1 VVRNWGQGSATGSLG
16 LPAAC
21 VLAVCALTS
30 KYIHIPGPCDH
41 KIVIPG
47 SLVEDGSFQSL
58 KALWELDCSHCFRSS
73 PKCLLGISGHVSKV
87 SLPHLH
93 LTYKKLEFVFWSWA
107 CLGLLLPGRNQRE
120 RSDLPNVT
128 RGTVNPLSTICVTQL
143 PLPSVPRAQT
153 TQHFLSSPLPWHF
166 YYPETDTG
174 LCCVSWTLGGSSVHP
189 KHHSDHTIRNWR
201 KKPFCAHR

>member
-1 VVRNWGQGSATGSLG
+1 M
-16 LPAAC
+16 
-21 VLAVCALTS
+21 
-30 KYIHIPGPCDH
+30 
-41 KIVIPG
+41 
-47 SLVEDGSFQSL
+47 
-58 KALWELDCSHCFRSS
+58 
-73 PKCLLGISGHVSKV
+73 

-120 RSDLPNVT
+120 RLDLPNVT

-153 TQHFLSSPLPWHF
+153 TQHFLISPLPWHF
-166 YYPETDTG
+166 YYPETNTR
-174 LCCVSWTLGGSSVHP
+174 LCCVSWALGGSSVHP

-201 KKPFCAHR
+201 EKPFCALRHPLAGEKKEKIAQFLSKITQTNFNPNNFEEEKHLKRYLCLMFLI